1 MATISRVAGKTMSA
15 VLALAILTVG
25 FIITAQTAY
34 AADEHTLTYTKGEL
48 TWTDTPVDKNGAA
61 ILNLF
66 SNAYMNVNS
75 GTAEKLVAPGTSGET
90 TIRLKNAVKGKVTYT
105 AVLYHQKTSEDL
117 PVITE
122 LNAGAEADETGVFD
136 LPEGVSAGQVIR
148 AVSGTME
155 GGEAQELAIR
165 WNWPIDGDSVR
176 DTALGNEQEP
186 DEYLVGLYV
195 VVEDE
200 NTYTTPGGSPQ
211 TGGGSK
217 LPVLGMLS
225 ALCILCAAMLAAK
238 VRRKEKCER

>member
-1 MATISRVAGKTMSA
+1 MATISRVAAKTMSA

-90 TIRLKNAVKGKVTYT
+90 TIRLKNAVKGKVAYT
-105 AVLYHQKTSEDL
+105 AVLYHQKTNEDL

-122 LNAGAEADETGVFD
+122 LDAGAEADETGAFD
-136 LPEGVSAGQVIR
+136 LPEGVSPARLSAQYRVRWKAEKHRNWQSVGAGPLTGILHAIRRWATNRSRTNIWSGYMSLSRMETPIRRQAEARSR
-148 AVSGTME
+148 AV
-155 GGEAQELAIR
+155 AA
-165 WNWPIDGDSVR
+165 NC
-176 DTALGNEQEP
+176 
-186 DEYLVGLYV
+186 
-195 VVEDE
+195 
-200 NTYTTPGGSPQ
+200 
-211 TGGGSK
+211 
-217 LPVLGMLS
+217 LS
-225 ALCILCAAMLAAK
+225 WVC
-238 VRRKEKCER
+238 